1 MYNLFYLLLCYFI
14 IIYCIIIK
22 SVSPLMPH
30 FLFPCPKPLLFL
42 LPEGFLRW
50 LYHLRVFSL
59 ISLQYCHIAHV
70 LSLNKLP
77 YLLIWSPILLN
88 NCCALPYFIHRPF
101 FICGVLFKKNSHFII
116 VHSSVKTCSFHYNR
130 NVDDVFTV
138 ANQVFH
144 CIVNIINSLYI
155 YKKNCASSS
164 LLHQGYII
172 IPLALGWL

>member
-1 MYNLFYLLLCYFI
+1 MGSGRCACKYVIYFYKYTFLAIVTWEGGGVPVYILFLSVNMLFLSYWSFIYLLCSLYIHKNIIYVYITYIYLLFCYSI

-30 FLFPCPKPLLFL
+30 FLFPCPTPLLFL

-59 ISLQYCHIAHV
+59 ISLQYCHTAHV
-70 LSLNKLP
+70 ISLNKLP

-101 FICGVLFKKNSHFII
+101 YLW
-116 VHSSVKTCSFHYNR
+116 SV
-130 NVDDVFTV
+130 V
-138 ANQVFH
+138 
-144 CIVNIINSLYI
+144 
-155 YKKNCASSS
+155 
-164 LLHQGYII
+164 
-172 IPLALGWL
+172 